1 MESAETFLIVPIWQ
15 AFVWIDEGLQNYLKS
30 VGWPD
35 VTRPQSMVMTN
46 VVAGVRRPSDIARN
60 LGVSRQAIH
69 VTIRQMID
77 LGLLELVDDPDD
89 GRSKLVDI
97 GSTGAE
103 MRENAQAAMR
113 LLTAELRR
121 RIGDKA
127 VAQLQAALALD
138 WGAPMTWED
147 QVPAPK
153 VPESQTSEP
162 QASEPEAAL

>member
-1 MESAETFLIVPIWQ
+1 MGNADETLIVQIWQ
-15 AFVWIDEGLQNYLKS
+15 AFVWIDEGLQSYLKS

-46 VVAGVRRPSDIARN
+46 VVVGVRRPSDIARN

-89 GRSKLVDI
+89 GRSKIVDI
-97 GSTGAE
+97 GATGAR
-103 MRENAQAAMR
+103 MRENAQTAMR

-127 VAQLQAALALD
+127 VAQLQAALATD
-138 WGAPMTWED
+138 WGAPMAW
-147 QVPAPK
+147 
-153 VPESQTSEP
+153 
-162 QASEPEAAL
+162 PEAPAEAAGVQIPDPVDRAG